1 MPILPDARTVGA
13 EIMLLLSMLLVAVS
27 APPAPAANAKVEA
40 SVLGV
45 AARDPG
51 PPRWEVSM
59 AVVSETAAVLPGLA
73 IGAAGEVARRLGR
86 GPWFVSGQLVVA
98 SASGAN
104 PSWTIDHRQMALA
117 LGVGIETELGVGKLW
132 AEAGGGLLGLEE
144 ILGRHQL
151 ERIQMAELGG
161 GTETSFGLGPLGFAE
176 VGVALR
182 LLGPLRARISGGPV
196 VSRIDLTATGASWR
210 LGAASKLGI
219 SYEF

>member
-1 MPILPDARTVGA
+1 
-13 EIMLLLSMLLVAVS
+13 MLLLPMLLVAVS
-27 APPAPAANAKVEA
+27 ASVAPGATANVDVTGRAA
-40 SVLGV
+40 SDL
-45 AARDPG
+45 G
-51 PPRWEVSM
+51 PPRWGVSV
-59 AVVSETAAVLPGLA
+59 AVVSGTPAVLPGLA

-86 GPWFVSGQLVVA
+86 GPWFVSGQLAVA

-117 LGVGIETELGVGKLW
+117 LGLGVETELGAGKLW

-144 ILGRHQL
+144 VLGRHQL

-182 LLGPLRARISGGPV
+182 LRGALRARISGGPV
-196 VSRIDLTATGASWR
+196 VSRIDRASGDASWR

-219 SYEF
+219 GYEF